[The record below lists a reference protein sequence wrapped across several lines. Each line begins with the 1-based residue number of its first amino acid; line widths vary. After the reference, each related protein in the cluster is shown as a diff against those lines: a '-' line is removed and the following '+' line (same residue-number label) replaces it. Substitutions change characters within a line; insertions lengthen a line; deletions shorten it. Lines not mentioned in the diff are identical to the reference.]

1 MKRDLQIGYVNKSKR
16 VKLQQSITTMFKME
30 GPKFVEACGVQ
41 LVCPY
46 CRRKFKAPQGL
57 VAHKHMHE
65 RAGDSIHP
73 KKVLSG
79 KRQTSNPEKEVA
91 VVDKR
96 IIPITPPRVSLP
108 SVEKGS
114 KDVALSKETISES
127 TVVGKPVQFMSR
139 RFTIVEKLEI
149 IEKYKT
155 LKNVSATCR

>member
-16 VKLQQSITTMFKME
+16 VKLQQSITTMCKME

-73 KKVLSG
+73 KKVFRG
-79 KRQTSNPEKEVA
+79 KPQILNPEKEVA

-96 IIPITPPRVSLP
+96 NIKVSP
-108 SVEKGS
+108 TVVEKARKDVVLS
-114 KDVALSKETISES
+114 KDTIPQSA
-127 TVVGKPVQFMSR
+127 VVGKPAQFMSR
-139 RFTIVEKLEI
+139 RFTVVEKLEI
-149 IEKYKT
+149 IDKYKT
-155 LKNVSATCR
+155 LKNVSETCR